1 MARLVE
7 LNHILEDG
15 MRAYPGLPS
24 PKIGAF
30 LGHRESRPHY
40 RHQAEF
46 YLGKV
51 DMVCSLG
58 TYLDSP
64 FHRFPGGDD
73 LSRVPLG
80 WSSYS

>member
-1 MARLVE
+1 MVNKPARMWIE

-15 MRAYPGLPS
+15 MVAYPGLPS

-30 LGHRESRPHY
+30 LDHQASRPRY
-40 RHQAEF
+40 NDQAEF

-51 DMVCSLG
+51 EMVCNVG

-64 FHRFPGGDD
+64 FHRYRNGSD
-73 LSRVPLG
+73 
-80 WSSYS
+80 